1 MMAGMNGEADGELDD
16 ELVDPDDVE
25 RAAERIG
32 DRVRRT
38 PTIEHGSLV
47 LKLELLQH
55 AGSFKTRGA
64 FNRVLG
70 ESSIPE
76 AGVIAASGGN
86 HGAALAYVGGTLG
99 IRTEIFMPSTSPDV
113 KRRNIERFGATV
125 HVIDGYYDD
134 AQAAADARRAETG
147 ALEIHPYDHP
157 ATVAGQG
164 TMGWELEQQIDGFDT
179 ILVAAGGGGFIAGQ
193 AAWFRDRVR
202 IVSVEPETSQC
213 LRAARLAG
221 EPVEVAVSGV
231 AADSLGARRL
241 GAVPWSLVRRFVDE
255 SVVVPDVAI
264 MAAQRELW
272 DDVRLIAEPGGGA
285 ALAAIRT
292 GAYAPAPGERV
303 VVVVCGSNCDPTTV
317 TT

>member
-1 MMAGMNGEADGELDD
+1 VHGANDHE
-16 ELVDPDDVE
+16 VVTPDDVE
-25 RAAERIG
+25 RAAERIAG
-32 DRVRRT
+32 RVRRT
-38 PTIEHGSLV
+38 PTVEHGPLV

-70 ESSIPE
+70 EVSIPE
-76 AGVIAASGGN
+76 AGLIAASGGN
-86 HGAALAYVGGTLG
+86 HGAALAYVGGALG
-99 IRTEIFMPSTSPDV
+99 VPTEIFMPATSPDI
-113 KRRNIERFGATV
+113 KRRNIERFGAAVTV
-125 HVIDGYYDD
+125 VDGYYDD
-134 AQAAADARRAETG
+134 AQLAADARRAETG

-164 TMGWELEQQIDGFDT
+164 TMGRELEQQIGPFDT

-221 EPVEVAVSGV
+221 EPVDVDVSGV
-231 AADSLGARRL
+231 ASDSLGARRL
-241 GAVPWSLVRRFVDE
+241 GEVPWSLVRRFVDE
-255 SVVVPDVAI
+255 SVVVADESI
-264 MAAQRELW
+264 RAAQRELW
-272 DDVRLIAEPGGGA
+272 DDVRLIAEPGGAA

-292 GAYAPAPGERV
+292 GAYLPAADERV
-303 VVVVCGSNCDPTTV
+303 VVVVCGSNCDPATIV
-317 TT
+317 